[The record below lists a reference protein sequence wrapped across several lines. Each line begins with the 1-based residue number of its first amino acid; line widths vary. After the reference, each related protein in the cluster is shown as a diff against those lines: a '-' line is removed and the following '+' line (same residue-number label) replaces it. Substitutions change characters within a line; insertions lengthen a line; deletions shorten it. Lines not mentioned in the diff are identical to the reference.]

1 MQPKVSHVLSSR
13 CPDPHLSL
21 LMVQMGG
28 KNRLQGQSPL
38 LTCQVA

>member
-1 MQPKVSHVLSSR
+1 MCNPRSPMSVLSSR

-28 KNRLQGQSPL
+28 KTDSRVNPL
-38 LTCQVA
+38 F